1 MKLEIQEAGKQKKEL
16 KIIANQIDEILR
28 STSFRSAEDYLTKR
42 ITCDLKLAK
51 ANKKILV

>member
-1 MKLEIQEAGKQKKEL
+1 MKLEIQETGKQKKEL

-28 STSFRSAEDYLTKR
+28 STSFKSAEDYLTKR

-51 ANKKILV
+51 AIKKILV